1 MNKLFIVLSLAL
13 VLVGCTE
20 NQRARNFGGSATEK
34 LRPGRKL
41 VNVTWK
47 QDNMWLL
54 TRPMTTNDVAETYK
68 FAESSSFGLVQGDV
82 TIIESK

>member
-34 LRPGRKL
+34 LPPGRKL